1 MLHARINLIYLAG
14 LLGIMV
20 VSCSGATSVPTPT
33 IAEQLD
39 NKTGGE
45 ID

>member
-14 LLGIMV
+14 LLGIMF